1 MLMIEII
8 TFSNSLSLRSTLL
21 LGLNCCYETVH
32 TNMGTIPG
40 NDKSPGTKLLH
51 RDLSF
56 LGTKSLGY
64 EKSVIRIKYF
74 RTIIFSSSERW

>member
-1 MLMIEII
+1 
-8 TFSNSLSLRSTLL
+8 
-21 LGLNCCYETVH
+21 
-32 TNMGTIPG
+32 MGTIPG
-40 NDKSPGTKLLH
+40 NEKSPGTKLLH